1 MAYKPS
7 APFTV
12 PMKLL
17 VPTTSSSYG
26 VVKKTYPDPNPVIT
40 GSKDQVVVEPPLFFG
55 SFRTFGGKEN
65 SRDGIYTVINTATI
79 DTWYRPDIKADC
91 QIYLCDTGDIY
102 EIVSDPEDI
111 DMRHQYMQFKVQ
123 KTGGKA

>member
-17 VPTTSSSYG
+17 VPTESSAYG
-26 VVKKTYPDPNPVIT
+26 VEKKAFSDPED
-40 GSKDQVVVEPPLFFG
+40 SALFWG
-55 SFRTFGGKEN
+55 SFRTFGGTEN
-65 SRDGIYTVINTATI
+65 VKNDVYTLINTAVI

-91 QIYLCDTGDIY
+91 EVYMCESGDVY
-102 EIVSDPEDI
+102 EIIQAPEDI
-111 DMRHQYMQFKVQ
+111 EQRHQYMRFKVQ
-123 KTGGKA
+123 KVGGKP

>member
-17 VPTTSSSYG
+17 VPITGSSYG
-26 VVKKTYPDPNPVIT
+26 VTTKAFSDPED
-40 GSKDQVVVEPPLFFG
+40 SELFFG
-55 SFRTFGGKEN
+55 SFRTYGGTEGVK
-65 SRDGIYTVINTATI
+65 DDVITIVNTGVI

-91 QIYLCDTGDIY
+91 KIYLCDTKQVYDI
-102 EIVSDPEDI
+102 ISDPEDI
-111 DMRHQYMQFKVQ
+111 EFRHQYLQFKVQ
-123 KTGGKA
+123 KAGGKP